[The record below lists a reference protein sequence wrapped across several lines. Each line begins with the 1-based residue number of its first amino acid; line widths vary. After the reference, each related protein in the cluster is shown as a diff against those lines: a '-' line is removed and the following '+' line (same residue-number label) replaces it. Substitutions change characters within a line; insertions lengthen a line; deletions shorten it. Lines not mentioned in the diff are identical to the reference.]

1 MKMTEAE
8 KMAARVKV
16 SEPEEEKKSHSTA
29 AKENLIDFE
38 EDEP

>member
-16 SEPEEEKKSHSTA
+16 SEPEEEKKSHPAA